1 MEEALRIIVAKSPM
15 AGSMAMQ
22 TLQAI
27 KAKSPVLQ
35 DRYNRSVQT
44 ALSDAQADFTPEERS
59 LIASFIGG
67 NEPLRAYDV
76 RVRVTAEE
84 KDRIQQMAAAEDMT
98 VSDFIRDRIG
108 L

>member
-35 DRYNRSVQT
+35 DRYNRTVQT
-44 ALSDAQADFTPEERS
+44 ALNDSQADFTPEERV
-59 LIASFIGG
+59 LIASHIGG
-67 NEPLRAYDV
+67 NDSLKAFDV

-84 KDRIQQMAAAEDMT
+84 KDRIQQMAAVEDMT
-98 VSDFIRDRIG
+98 VSEFIRDRIG